1 MPAAEIAVHIGRF
14 CEVATRHGV
23 VYGDIVRLSAVL
35 FLVRPR
41 LFPAAPPRTID
52 AEEIVRVT
60 PLPDPR

>member
-1 MPAAEIAVHIGRF
+1 MLLAEVVVHAGRF

-23 VYGDIVRLSAVL
+23 FYGDIVRLSAAL

-41 LFPAAPPRTID
+41 LLPAAPPRTVRAD
-52 AEEIVRVT
+52 EIVHIT

>member
-1 MPAAEIAVHIGRF
+1 VLLPEIAIHAGRF

-23 VYGDIVRLSAVL
+23 YYGEIVRLSAVL

-41 LFPAAPPRTID
+41 LLPAAPPRTVCAGD
-52 AEEIVRVT
+52 IVRIT